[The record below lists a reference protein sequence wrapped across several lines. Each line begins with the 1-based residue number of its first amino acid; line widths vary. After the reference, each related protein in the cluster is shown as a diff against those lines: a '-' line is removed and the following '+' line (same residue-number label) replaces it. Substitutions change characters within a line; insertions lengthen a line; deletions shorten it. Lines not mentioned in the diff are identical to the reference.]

1 MPETAYTLPVSVD
14 TRLRHYHQTQARRVV
29 EFVVQLEVEVRE
41 VWKPVIRYDTAH
53 GFAHID
59 RYNLR
64 GRTKKERLALNYGE
78 ALTRA
83 ERDIKQNWSHYRERF
98 LRGEWP

>member
-1 MPETAYTLPVSVD
+1 VQVPRGSQSVKRFERSEAMERPE
-14 TRLRHYHQTQARRVV
+14 RLER
-29 EFVVQLEVEVRE
+29 FGPCGGFPVQLEVEVRE
-41 VWKPVIRYDTAH
+41 VWKPVSH
-53 GFAHID
+53 GFAHMD

-64 GRTKKERLALNYGE
+64 GRIKKERLALNYGE

>member
-1 MPETAYTLPVSVD
+1 MPETAYTLPVAVD

-53 GFAHID
+53 GFAHIAGIIQAAGLIRND
-59 RYNLR
+59 WR
-64 GRTKKERLALNYGE
+64 
-78 ALTRA
+78 
-83 ERDIKQNWSHYRERF
+83 
-98 LRGEWP
+98 